1 MSGALPS
8 VDEVRAIERSNRL
21 AIPSG
26 CTLSE
31 RRVASARGT
40 LALRVYSAGAAP
52 EPGTLGSG
60 LVFFHGGGF
69 VAGDPG
75 SHDLLCGQLAV
86 ASGCTLVSCSY
97 RLAPEHRFPVAIDD
111 AYFAAC
117 FVHEHAD
124 EFGID
129 HRRVGVAGVEVGASL
144 ATGVARLAKER
155 RNPALGI
162 QLLIAPVVD
171 FEPAAVSGITTAAN
185 VSLEWAVAQYSESTL
200 REEPRCSP
208 QHAKNLIGLPP
219 ALIVCAG
226 QGIGKAQ
233 AERYAARMRD
243 AHVAVTIACG
253 PLAFADSLEVPSES
267 EGHNLLEVCNRA
279 LREAL
284 G

>member
-1 MSGALPS
+1 MVS
-8 VDEVRAIERSNRL
+8 ERSV
-21 AIPSG
+21 G
-26 CTLSE
+26 
-31 RRVASARGT
+31 SARGT
-40 LALRVYSAGAAP
+40 LSLRVYSAAAHPPP
-52 EPGTLGSG
+52 EALSAG

-86 ASGCTLVSCSY
+86 SSGCTVVSCSY
-97 RLAPEHRFPVAIDD
+97 RLAPEHRFPTAIDD

-124 EFGID
+124 DFGID

-155 RNPALGI
+155 RNPALGF

-171 FEPAAVSGITTAAN
+171 FTPAAVSGITTAAN
-185 VSLEWAVAQYSESTL
+185 VSLEWAVAQYSEATL

-219 ALIVCAG
+219 ALIVCAAHG
-226 QGIGKAQ
+226 AAKAQ
-233 AERYAARMRD
+233 AEHYAARMRE
-243 AHVAVTIACG
+243 AHVPVTIARG
-253 PLAFADSLEVPSES
+253 PLAFADSLEVPSDS
-267 EGHNLLEVCNRA
+267 EGHNLVEACGRA